1 MTKTSTRLPVI
12 TVDGVSKRYRL
23 YSRPIDRIIE
33 FVTGRARH
41 QPYWGL
47 RDVSFSIGS
56 GEIVGI
62 VGRNG
67 AGKSTLLRLLTGI
80 STPTSGE
87 ITIRARMS
95 AILELGSGF
104 HPELSGRENVYLGG
118 AVLGMSTADVEARYD
133 GIVDFAELGPY
144 MDMPFK
150 TYSLGMQA
158 RLSFSVAS
166 CIDPEI
172 MIIDEALGAGD
183 GAFIAKCFERIRQI
197 CAGGAT
203 VVFVSHNTYL
213 VQRLCQRALWID
225 QGRLVA
231 DGVPATVCRDY
242 ESLLR
247 SISQDEAMARNRAAM
262 SRFED
267 ADSKAVDLAPLSRI
281 SHRWGTGEVRITA
294 FQVLDGDNRPLT
306 SVFSH
311 QQVRLRLEYQ
321 GDTDDRDLA
330 FVVTIVREDGVVAAT
345 FDNREAGISI
355 GPVHGSGIVELD
367 LGPLLLGKGRYLF
380 SPHIYR
386 DLHGVVRTEDVLDYH
401 DRLYELTVSRSGRPY
416 DVAIEHPVTW
426 HHSLGNQP
434 E

>member
-213 VQRLCQRALWID
+213 VQRRCQRALWID

-231 DGVPATVCRDY
+231 DGDPATVCRDY

-294 FQVLDGDNRPLT
+294 LNLLDAEQKPLT
-306 SVFSH
+306 TIFGGDSLTI
-311 QQVRLRLEYQ
+311 RLDYDGICDEHN
-321 GDTDDRDLA
+321 LA
-330 FVVTIVREDGVVAAT
+330 VVVTIVREDGVVAAT
-345 FDNREAGISI
+345 FDNRDADIKF
-355 GPVHGSGIVELD
+355 GPVKGSGTFVIELNRVL
-367 LGPLLLGKGRYLF
+367 LGPGRYLI

-386 DLHGVVRTEDVLDYH
+386 DVHGVVANEDVLDYH
-401 DRLYELTVSRSGRPY
+401 DRIYEFTVAAKGRGY
-416 DVAIEHPVTW
+416 AVMVDHPARWV
-426 HHSLGNQP
+426 HIP
-434 E
+434 EV

>member
-1 MTKTSTRLPVI
+1 
-12 TVDGVSKRYRL
+12 
-23 YSRPIDRIIE
+23 
-33 FVTGRARH
+33 
-41 QPYWGL
+41 
-47 RDVSFSIGS
+47 
-56 GEIVGI
+56 VGI

-231 DGVPATVCRDY
+231 DGDPATVCRDY

-294 FQVLDGDNRPLT
+294 FNLLDAEQKPLT
-306 SVFSH
+306 TIFGGDSLTI
-311 QQVRLRLEYQ
+311 RLDYDGNCDEHN
-321 GDTDDRDLA
+321 LA
-330 FVVTIVREDGVVAAT
+330 VVVTIVREDGVVAAT
-345 FDNREAGISI
+345 FDNRDADIKF
-355 GPVHGSGIVELD
+355 GPVKGSGKFVIELNRVL
-367 LGPLLLGKGRYLF
+367 LGPGRYLI

-386 DLHGVVRTEDVLDYH
+386 DVHGVVANEDVLDYH
-401 DRLYELTVSRSGRPY
+401 DRIYEFTVAAKGRGY
-416 DVAIEHPVTW
+416 AVMVDHPARWVHT
-426 HHSLGNQP
+426 P
-434 E
+434 EV

>member
-231 DGVPATVCRDY
+231 DGDPATVCRDY

-267 ADSKAVDLAPLSRI
+267 ADSKAVDLAPLSRT

-294 FQVLDGDNRPLT
+294 FNLLDTEQKPLT
-306 SVFSH
+306 TIFGGDSLTI
-311 QQVRLRLEYQ
+311 RLDYDGNCDEHN
-321 GDTDDRDLA
+321 LA
-330 FVVTIVREDGVVAAT
+330 VVVTIVREDGVVAAT
-345 FDNREAGISI
+345 FDNRDSDIKF
-355 GPVHGSGIVELD
+355 GPVKGSGTFVIELNRVL
-367 LGPLLLGKGRYLF
+367 LGPGRYLI

-386 DLHGVVRTEDVLDYH
+386 DVHGVVANEDVLDYH
-401 DRLYELTVSRSGRPY
+401 DRIYEFTVAAKGRGY
-416 DVAIEHPVTW
+416 AVMVDHPARWVHT
-426 HHSLGNQP
+426 P
-434 E
+434 EV